1 MINRINH
8 TNHKN
13 PKIVFRRGC
22 PNKLMFFKHY
32 IHSMFEIQQ
41 DNILISTDKS
51 KLRLDLIHDY
61 LSNHSYWAAGIPME
75 TVQKSIE
82 NSIAFGIYLSENDG
96 TKQVGFCRIISDLA
110 TYAYLADVFVLEGY
124 RGKGLSKL
132 LMETI
137 LKHPDLQGLRRWVL
151 ATRDAHGLYAQYGF
165 TPLDKPE
172 NFMQIKV
179 ENPYGV

>member
-1 MINRINH
+1 
-8 TNHKN
+8 
-13 PKIVFRRGC
+13 
-22 PNKLMFFKHY
+22 
-32 IHSMFEIQQ
+32 MFEIQQ

-51 KLRLDLIHDY
+51 KLQIEIIHDY
-61 LSNHSYWAAGIPME
+61 LSNQSYWAKGIPKQ
-75 TVQKSIE
+75 TIQKSID
-82 NSIAFGIYLSENDG
+82 NSIAFGVYLHDDN
-96 TKQVGFCRIISDLA
+96 TLNQVGFCRIISDLA
-110 TYAYLADVFVLEGY
+110 TYAYLADVFVLEEF

-151 ATRDAHGLYAQYGF
+151 ATLDAHGLYTQFGF

>member
-1 MINRINH
+1 
-8 TNHKN
+8 
-13 PKIVFRRGC
+13 
-22 PNKLMFFKHY
+22 
-32 IHSMFEIQQ
+32 MFEIKQ

-51 KLRLDLIHDY
+51 KLQLDIIHDY
-61 LSNHSYWAAGIPME
+61 LSKKSYWAAGIPMQ

-82 NSIAFGIYLSENDG
+82 NSMAFGVYLPEENSL
-96 TKQVGFCRIISDLA
+96 KQIGFCRIISDLA
-110 TYAYLADVFVLEGY
+110 TYAYLADVFVLEEY

-132 LMETI
+132 LMETV

-151 ATRDAHGLYAQYGF
+151 ATADAHGLYAQYGF

-179 ENPYGV
+179 ENPYDL